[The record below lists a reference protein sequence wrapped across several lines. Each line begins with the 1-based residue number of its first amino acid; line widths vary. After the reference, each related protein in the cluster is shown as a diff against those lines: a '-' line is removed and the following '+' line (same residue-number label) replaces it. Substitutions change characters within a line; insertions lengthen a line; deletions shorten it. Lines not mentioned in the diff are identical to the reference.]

1 LLLPIFL
8 HGWETWANRNQD
20 KYRIT
25 SAEMKLIRKR
35 AKYKWQDYKIN
46 EDIVSQLKIS
56 PVIETNP

>member
-1 LLLPIFL
+1 
-8 HGWETWANRNQD
+8 
-20 KYRIT
+20 
-25 SAEMKLIRKR
+25 MKLIRKR